1 MIVKQRITFVGT
13 LEIDGDAVG
22 WHHAEVVVQGAL
34 LEGANVNSDRN
45 VAKVARITKL
55 EMIEGE

>member
-22 WHHAEVVVQGAL
+22 WHQAEVVVEGAL
-34 LEGANVNSDRN
+34 LEGDGINPDRN
-45 VAKVARITKL
+45 VAKVVRITKL